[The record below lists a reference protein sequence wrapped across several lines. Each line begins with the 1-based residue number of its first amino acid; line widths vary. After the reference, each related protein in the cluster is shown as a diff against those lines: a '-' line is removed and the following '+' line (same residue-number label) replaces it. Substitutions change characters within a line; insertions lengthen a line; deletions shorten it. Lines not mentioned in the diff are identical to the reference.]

1 MGISGDMF
9 LIIIVSIAAVIVL
22 EIAFGHFWGLQY
34 EYPHSFSFKKYFA
47 FLANEFNHKTAG
59 DKRCEFEKL
68 TERCQILESSRIIHN
83 PGKCSNHNHQH
94 S

>member
-34 EYPHSFSFKKYFA
+34 EYTRTTSVSRSISLSWLTSLIINWGA
-47 FLANEFNHKTAG
+47 TIGANLKNSPSGVRYWRAAE
-59 DKRCEFEKL
+59 
-68 TERCQILESSRIIHN
+68 
-83 PGKCSNHNHQH
+83 
-94 S
+94 